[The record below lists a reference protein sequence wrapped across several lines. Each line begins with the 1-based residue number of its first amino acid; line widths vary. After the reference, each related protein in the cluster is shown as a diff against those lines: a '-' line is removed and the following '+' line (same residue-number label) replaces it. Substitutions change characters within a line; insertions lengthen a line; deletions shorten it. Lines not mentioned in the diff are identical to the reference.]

1 MRNLKYFIGQGGR
14 GLAANGLM
22 SIASISIVA
31 ASIAIFGIFILL
43 GINMNYIS
51 EQAVSYIEVRAF
63 VEFETDLES
72 IERVEQQIAQIYG
85 IEQVV
90 RYTAEEQR
98 ARSIEFF
105 ADNEDMLMFYAE
117 HNPYRDGFRIFLTD
131 PEYLESVREQLDY
144 IQYLVRINA
153 DPSDIQ
159 SIVDFARTLRTA
171 SVWIIIILA
180 LVAIFII
187 SNTIKLGMFARRRE
201 INIMK
206 YVGATNWFIRWPFVF
221 EGMFV
226 GLIGGVISA
235 GIMLWGYNAMIP
247 GFNDWIGGIVDM
259 ASLEDVWQTV
269 LFAHLLLGGGIGIVG
284 SALSI
289 RKYLFV

>member
-1 MRNLKYFIGQGGR
+1 MGQGGR

-51 EQAVSYIEVRAF
+51 EQVEYQVEIFVEVERYADVYTVQNIGAQIEQIEGVRA
-63 VEFETDLES
+63 VVPLSAQAQLEQAL
-72 IERVEQQIAQIYG
+72 I
-85 IEQVV
+85 
-90 RYTAEEQR
+90 
-98 ARSIEFF
+98 
-105 ADNEDMLMFYAE
+105 D
-117 HNPYRDGFRIFLTD
+117 
-131 PEYLESVREQLDY
+131 
-144 IQYLVRINA
+144 NA
-153 DPSDIQ
+153 DDPR
-159 SIVDFARTLRTA
+159 IVGRLERSNPFLEAFQVFLNDPIYAADVERQISEIYRVYEIDNDPGFVQWIMDFARTLRTA

-259 ASLEDVWQTV
+259 ASIADVWQTV